1 MYSAPISEPI
11 RCHTDVLHTG
21 LNTRKI
27 PQEELPREIFC
38 STHEIRNS
46 LRVFPFLCKK
56 QLFQLGFDAVH
67 GAVVFVIENFSNKRR
82 HGLNEPRDDLIK
94 IFKFLKTQITIFQIY
109 SSELES
115 ISFAIFRHRVN
126 LPSGSVLDQTTLCV
140 VALAELLFVSV

>member
-1 MYSAPISEPI
+1 M
-11 RCHTDVLHTG
+11 
-21 LNTRKI
+21 
-27 PQEELPREIFC
+27 
-38 STHEIRNS
+38 
-46 LRVFPFLCKK
+46 FPFLCKK

>member
-11 RCHTDVLHTG
+11 RCHTDVLYTG

-27 PQEELPREIFC
+27 PQEKLPREIFC
-38 STHEIRNS
+38 SIHEIRNS
-46 LRVFPFLCKK
+46 LRVFPFLRKK

-67 GAVVFVIENFSNKRR
+67 GAVVFVVENFSNKRR

-109 SSELES
+109 SRELES
-115 ISFAIFRHRVN
+115 ILLVIFRHQEN
-126 LPSGSVLDQTTLCV
+126 LGLCWIKQHFFRGKNLGCV
-140 VALAELLFVSV
+140 HTS